1 MKNSKKKLGDFAAET
16 LANISKHFRL
26 LHGQLQNVEL
36 QTIEE
41 LRESSLSPQMQLND
55 AMGRLNG
62 YETVLKVSGRKGIKL
77 RGNEVYIYIYPP
89 QNLRSMLQPGDGRDA
104 QVPED
109 IWLKEVITLIH
120 EHLEKIPSN
129 VHVTKINSNPYQ

>member
-1 MKNSKKKLGDFAAET
+1 MLKNSKKKLGDFAAET

-26 LHGQLQNVEL
+26 LHGQLQNMEL
-36 QTIEE
+36 QAIEE
-41 LRESSLSPQMQLND
+41 LRESSLSPQMQLNE
-55 AMGRLNG
+55 AMGLLNG
-62 YETVLKVSGRKGIKL
+62 YETVLKVSGRKGSL
-77 RGNEVYIYIYPP
+77 LYFYILVYPP

-109 IWLKEVITLIH
+109 IWLKEVITLVN
-120 EHLEKIPSN
+120 EHLEEIPSN

>member
-1 MKNSKKKLGDFAAET
+1 MVKNSKKKLGDFAAET

-41 LRESSLSPQMQLND
+41 LRESSLSPQMQLNE

-62 YETVLKVSGRKGIKL
+62 YETLLKVSGRKGIKL
-77 RGNEVYIYIYPP
+77 RRIEVSIYIHISPTESTFNAAAWRWQGCTGAGGYMVEGSDHFDP
-89 QNLRSMLQPGDGRDA
+89 
-104 QVPED
+104 
-109 IWLKEVITLIH
+109 
-120 EHLEKIPSN
+120 
-129 VHVTKINSNPYQ
+129 

>member
-1 MKNSKKKLGDFAAET
+1 MLKNSKKKLGDFAAET

-26 LHGQLQNVEL
+26 LHGQLQNMEL
-36 QTIEE
+36 QAIEE
-41 LRESSLSPQMQLND
+41 LRESSLSPQMQLNE
-55 AMGRLNG
+55 AMGLLNG
-62 YETVLKVSGRKGIKL
+62 YETVLKVSGRKGSL
-77 RGNEVYIYIYPP
+77 LYFYILVFPP
-89 QNLRSMLQPGDGRDA
+89 QNLRSMLQPGDGSDA

-109 IWLKEVITLIH
+109 IWLKEVITLIN

>member
-1 MKNSKKKLGDFAAET
+1 M
-16 LANISKHFRL
+16 NIYS
-26 LHGQLQNVEL
+26 
-36 QTIEE
+36 
-41 LRESSLSPQMQLND
+41 
-55 AMGRLNG
+55 
-62 YETVLKVSGRKGIKL
+62 
-77 RGNEVYIYIYPP
+77 P

-109 IWLKEVITLIH
+109 IWLKEVITLVN